1 MLVVAKHN
9 ILILILLFILKRD
22 FLIDINLLISEN
34 AKLVDK
40 QLKQYIPT
48 IASEEYI
55 SSILNKPKYAYDN
68 QAFTKS
74 ILNPF
79 WYLLDLGGKRWRPT
93 LMLLFIEA
101 LGKNSKDYL
110 RFCIIPEVIHNAT
123 LVHDDIEDKSETRRG
138 APAVHIK
145 YGIDVATNLGDFMQ
159 FFPMRIFSSDPKLSL
174 EIKNKL
180 FGCYIENL
188 TRVTVGQGVD
198 IAWHAGLINLENITE
213 QNYLQMSTDKTGVL
227 ARLSCEFA
235 GIFAEIDEKTIKTI
249 GDFGAGIGVAFQ
261 IQDDILNIDESKVSE
276 SKGGVGDD
284 ITEGKIS
291 LMVIHTLKKAS
302 EGDKKSLLSILAE
315 HTTDKEK
322 ISKAISILNKYD
334 SIKYSKKIAQKI
346 INEAWEKVEPVLKES
361 KAKEQLKEFAEFMIN
376 RSR

>member
-1 MLVVAKHN
+1 
-9 ILILILLFILKRD
+9 
-22 FLIDINLLISEN
+22 
-34 AKLVDK
+34 
-40 QLKQYIPT
+40 
-48 IASEEYI
+48 
-55 SSILNKPKYAYDN
+55 
-68 QAFTKS
+68 
-74 ILNPF
+74 
-79 WYLLDLGGKRWRPT
+79 
-93 LMLLFIEA
+93 MLLFIEA